1 MAIKKEKRRQ
11 VSNEKY
17 VDALQERYSKLCVIR
32 NDFGYKK
39 DENNKVN
46 VTLQDVKKD
55 INTLLNNS
63 RNNSAY
69 DNMVG
74 YIFKIED
81 GVDKGK
87 HIHALIFFDGNQVK
101 NDKFKGDQIGE
112 NWGKITK
119 GKGSYHNCNRNNY
132 KDNATGMLD
141 YRDVEKRRNLDKA
154 MEYLAKNEQNI
165 DGSNENEKDRLIRR
179 GTMPKEKSTRGRPR
193 NQLY

>member
-1 MAIKKEKRRQ
+1 MAIKNEKRRQ
-11 VSNEKY
+11 VSNERY

-39 DENNKVN
+39 AENNKVN

-81 GVDKGK
+81 GVDKGV
-87 HIHALIFFDGNQVK
+87 HVHTFFFFDGNQVK

-112 NWGKITK
+112 NWEKITK

-132 KDNATGMLD
+132 KDNAIGMLD
-141 YRDVEKRRNLDKA
+141 YRDTEKRKNLDVS
-154 MEYLAKNEQNI
+154 MEYLVKEEQSVDFLKENKN
-165 DGSNENEKDRLIRR
+165 DRTIRR
-179 GTMPKEKSTRGRPR
+179 GTIPKSRRNVGRPR
-193 NQLY
+193 NL

>member
-1 MAIKKEKRRQ
+1 MAINKDKRRQ
-11 VSNEKY
+11 LSNEKY
-17 VDALQERYSKLCVIR
+17 VDALQERYSKLCVVR
-32 NDFGYKK
+32 TDLGYKK

-46 VTLQDVKKD
+46 VTVEDVKKN

-63 RNNSAY
+63 RNNLAY

-81 GVDKGK
+81 GEDKGK

-101 NDKFKGDQIGE
+101 NDKFKCDQIGQ
-112 NWGKITK
+112 NWEKITK
-119 GKGSYHNCNRNNY
+119 GKGCYHNCNINNY
-132 KDNATGMLD
+132 KNNAIGMLD

-154 MEYLAKNEQNI
+154 MEYLAKEEQSI
-165 DGSNENEKDRLIRR
+165 DKLKENVKDRSIRR

-193 NQLY
+193 NQ